1 MCCLCS
7 DRVKKERS
15 IVMKSFFDRV
25 FIKILLLVFIWVA
38 ITACKEKIEIVEQVR
53 ALKTITVSE
62 LATGQIRKF
71 SGIVRATDSSNLSF
85 EVGGRVETVNV
96 DIGDRVRKGQIL
108 AVLDKEPYR
117 LDVDAARAELVTA
130 EAKVVNT
137 KEEYDRQERV
147 YQQGAGAKSKLDRAK
162 YNYNASRSQVNYQIA
177 KLNLAKRDLRK
188 TMLISPYDG
197 HIAWR
202 SVDPH
207 EEIKVGQ
214 KVFAID
220 AKGALEVHLAVPET
234 TIHRVHM
241 GTPTTVRFP
250 TLPGHSV
257 NGRIS
262 DIGSAA
268 VKANAFPVKV
278 GLIEP
283 PANINP
289 GMTAEVSLVLKDDS
303 QTAGYRVPIQA
314 ILPAKEVGQG
324 YAFVYDPETSTVRK
338 TPIHTLGAEQNMV
351 IVSEGLSAGD
361 IIAVA
366 GVSFL
371 ADGMKV
377 KLMEQ

>member
-1 MCCLCS
+1 M
-7 DRVKKERS
+7 VKNSYFGR
-15 IVMKSFFDRV
+15 IL
-25 FIKILLLVFIWVA
+25 IKILFLA
-38 ITACKEKIEIVEQVR
+38 IIGGAVTACKEKTEIVEQVR
-53 ALKTITVSE
+53 SLKTITVSE
-62 LATGQIRKF
+62 PATGQIRKF

-85 EVGGRVETVNV
+85 EVSGRVETVHV
-96 DIGDRVRKGQIL
+96 DVGSRVGKGQLL

-117 LDVDAARAELVTA
+117 LDVDAAQAEL
-130 EAKVVNT
+130 EKAKANVVNT

-147 YQQGAGAKSKLDRAK
+147 YSQGAGAKSKLEQAK
-162 YNYNASRSQVNYQIA
+162 YNYDAARSQVNYQMA
-177 KLNLAKRDLRK
+177 KLNLAKRNLSK
-188 TMLISPYDG
+188 TMLTSPYDG
-197 HIAWR
+197 YIAWR

-220 AKGALEVHLAVPET
+220 AKGTLEVDLAVPET
-234 TIHRVHM
+234 TINRVHI
-241 GTPTTVRFP
+241 GTPSTVRFP
-250 TLPGHSV
+250 TMPDHSV
-257 NGRIS
+257 KGRIS

-268 VKANAFPVKV
+268 VKSNAFPVKV

-303 QTAGYRVPIQA
+303 QIAGYLVPLQA

-324 YAFVYDPETSTVRK
+324 YAFVYDPKTSTVRK
-338 TPIHTLGAEQNMV
+338 TPVQTLGAEQNMT
-351 IVSEGLSAGD
+351 IISEGLSAGD

-377 KLMEQ
+377 KLMEH